1 VVKTAATSAK
11 HCETTFKEPEL
22 KSTLVFLTHVL
33 NNAIVDGFIPA
44 AHALDHDV
52 IVLTDHGHAHQQALA
67 NVRVHECDVFNPI
80 AVIDLIAA
88 LNIEPQ
94 AVFSN
99 SDHLQTCTALVAELL
114 GLPAKPSKV
123 CYHAKNKHW
132 MRKRLESLGLP
143 TIWSQTIR
151 NTDLVRTEW
160 PYPLV
165 VKPTQGVASMDV
177 VRIDTPTQL
186 TQHLAQLNESQSVL
200 LEEFMEGPLIT
211 LETLGDG
218 KHLHTIGGFDVSLSS
233 PPYFV
238 ETAAQWNGPHTRQ
251 WRTHMAHTLRQFGV
265 GLGACHSEFIV
276 TPRGPVLVEINYRSI
291 GDNRE
296 FLLDQLVEQ
305 GWFTSIL
312 KTHLGQEIDEP
323 RVKPKCAQIDYLVAP
338 HAGTLR
344 QAPRIEN
351 NAAVQYRAIK
361 HEGETIQISHSNK
374 DYIGV
379 FTFQADS
386 DSELQ
391 RLRAETQ
398 HSNPWSIQ

>member
-1 VVKTAATSAK
+1 MKPTV
-11 HCETTFKEPEL
+11 
-22 KSTLVFLTHVL
+22 VFLTHVL
-33 NNAIVDGFIPA
+33 NNAIVDGFIPTA
-44 AHALDHDV
+44 RSMGHDV

-67 NVRVHECDVFNPI
+67 NVHVHECDVFNPI

-88 LNIEPQ
+88 LNIEPR

-114 GLPAKPSKV
+114 GLPAKPSTI

-151 NTDLVRTEW
+151 NTDPVRAEW

-165 VKPTQGVASMDV
+165 IKPTQGVASMDV
-177 VRIDTPTQL
+177 VRIDTPAQL
-186 TQHLAQLNESQSVL
+186 KEHLAQLNESQSVL
-200 LEEFMEGPLIT
+200 LEEFMDGPLIT

-238 ETAAQWNGPHTRQ
+238 ETAAQWNGPHTLQ
-251 WRTHMAHTLRQFGV
+251 WRSQIANTLAQFGV

-305 GWFTSIL
+305 GWFKSIL
-312 KTHLGQEIDEP
+312 KTHLGQEIEVP
-323 RVKPKCAQIDYLVAP
+323 HVKPKCAQIDYLVAP
-338 HAGTLR
+338 QAGTLR
-344 QAPRIEN
+344 VAPRIEN
-351 NAAVQYRAIK
+351 SAAVQYRAIK
-361 HEGETIQISHSNK
+361 QEGQTIQITHSNK

-386 DSELQ
+386 ESELQ
-391 RLRAETQ
+391 RLRTETQ
-398 HSNPWSIQ
+398 HSNPWSVQ

>member
-1 VVKTAATSAK
+1 MKP
-11 HCETTFKEPEL
+11 TF
-22 KSTLVFLTHVL
+22 VFLTHVL
-33 NNAIVDGFIPA
+33 NNTIVDGLIPA
-44 AHALDHDV
+44 AHALNHEV

-67 NVRVHECDVFNPI
+67 DVRVHECDVFNPI
-80 AVIDLIAA
+80 AVLDLIAT
-88 LNIEPQ
+88 LNIEPR

-99 SDHLQTCTALVAELL
+99 SDHLQTCTAMVADLL
-114 GLPAKPSKV
+114 GLPGKSATI

-143 TIWSQTIR
+143 SIWSKTVR
-151 NTDLVRTEW
+151 STDPLRSEW

-165 VKPTQGVASMDV
+165 AKPTQGVASMNV
-177 VRIDTPTQL
+177 VRIDTPAQL
-186 TQHLAQLNESQSVL
+186 SQHLAELDESQTVL

-238 ETAAQWNGPHTRQ
+238 ETAAHWIGPHMRQ
-251 WRTHMAHTLRQFGV
+251 WRTHMAHTLVQFGV

-305 GWFTSIL
+305 GWFKSIL
-312 KTHLGQEIDEP
+312 QAHLGQEIEVP

-338 HAGTLR
+338 HSGTLR
-344 QAPRIEN
+344 VAPRLEN
-351 NAAVQYRAIK
+351 DSVVQYRAIK
-361 HEGETIQISHSNK
+361 LEGETIQISHSNK

-379 FTFQADS
+379 FTYQADS

-391 RLRAETQ
+391 HLRTETQ
-398 HSNPWSIQ
+398 NRHPWSVQ

>member
-1 VVKTAATSAK
+1 MM
-11 HCETTFKEPEL
+11 FLKEPEL
-22 KSTLVFLTHVL
+22 KPTLVFLTHVL
-33 NNAIVDGFIPA
+33 NNAVVDGFIPA
-44 AHALDHDV
+44 ARSLGHDL
-52 IVLTDHGHAHQQALA
+52 IVLTDHGHAHQQALTD
-67 NVRVHECDVFNPI
+67 VRVHECDVFNPI
-80 AVIDLIAA
+80 AIIDLIAA
-88 LNIEPQ
+88 LNIEPS

-123 CYHAKNKHW
+123 CYLTKNKHW
-132 MRKRLESLGLP
+132 MRKRLETLGLP
-143 TIWSQTIR
+143 TIWSQTIC
-151 NTDLVRTEW
+151 NTDQVRSEW

-165 VKPTQGVASMDV
+165 VKPIQGVASMDV
-177 VRIDTPTQL
+177 VRIDTPAQL
-186 TQHLAQLNESQSVL
+186 TQHLAQLDETQSVL

-218 KHLHTIGGFDVSLSS
+218 KRLHTIGGFDVSLSN

-251 WRTHMAHTLRQFGV
+251 WRRHMAQTLVQFGV
-265 GLGACHSEFIV
+265 GRGACHSEFIV

-305 GWFTSIL
+305 GWFKSIL
-312 KTHLGQEIDEP
+312 KTHLGQEIEVP
-323 RVKPKCAQIDYLVAP
+323 RVKPRCAQIDYLVAP

-344 QAPRIEN
+344 VAPHIEN

-361 HEGETIQISHSNK
+361 QQGETIQISNSNK

-379 FTFQADS
+379 FTYQADS

-391 RLRAETQ
+391 HLRTDTQ
-398 HSNPWSIQ
+398 NRNPWSIQ

>member
-1 VVKTAATSAK
+1 MKPTI
-11 HCETTFKEPEL
+11 L
-22 KSTLVFLTHVL
+22 FLTHVL

-44 AHALDHDV
+44 ARSLDHDV
-52 IVLTDHGHAHQQALA
+52 IVLTDHGHAHQQALP
-67 NVRVHECDVFNPI
+67 NVRIHECDVFNPI

-88 LNIEPQ
+88 LNIAPQ

-99 SDHLQTCTALVAELL
+99 SDHLQTCTALVADLL
-114 GLPAKPSKV
+114 GLPAKPWQI
-123 CYHAKNKHW
+123 CYRAKNKHW
-132 MRKRLESLGLP
+132 MRKRLESLRLP
-143 TIWSQTIR
+143 TIWNQTIR
-151 NTDLVRTEW
+151 CTDPVCNKW

-177 VRIDTPTQL
+177 VRINTPAQL
-186 TQHLAQLNESQSVL
+186 TLHLAQLDESQSVL

-211 LETLGDG
+211 IETLGDG
-218 KHLHTIGGFDVSLSS
+218 KRLHAIGGFDVSLSCA
-233 PPYFV
+233 PYFV

-251 WRTHMAHTLRQFGV
+251 WRAHMLHTLEQFGV

-305 GWFTSIL
+305 GWFKCIL
-312 KTHLGQEIDEP
+312 KAHLGQEIP
-323 RVKPKCAQIDYLVAP
+323 APSVKPKCAQIDYLVAQ
-338 HAGTLR
+338 HTGMLCN
-344 QAPRIEN
+344 APRIES

-361 HEGETIQISHSNK
+361 SEGDSIHISHSNK

-379 FTFQADS
+379 CTFLADS
-386 DSELQ
+386 DSELAH
-391 RLRAETQ
+391 LRTNTLNNSAWRIE
-398 HSNPWSIQ
+398 

>member
-1 VVKTAATSAK
+1 MK
-11 HCETTFKEPEL
+11 P
-22 KSTLVFLTHVL
+22 TLVFLTHVL

-44 AHALDHDV
+44 AQALNHDV

-99 SDHLQTCTALVAELL
+99 SDHLQTCTALVADLL
-114 GLPAKPSKV
+114 GVPAKPWKI

-151 NTDLVRTEW
+151 GTDPVRSEW

-177 VRIDTPTQL
+177 VRIDTPAQL
-186 TQHLAQLNESQSVL
+186 THHLAQLDESQSVL
-200 LEEFMEGPLIT
+200 LEEFMDGPLIT

-218 KHLHTIGGFDVSLSS
+218 KHIHTIGGFDVSLSS

-251 WRTHMAHTLRQFGV
+251 WRTHMAHTLVQFGV

-305 GWFTSIL
+305 GWFKSVL
-312 KTHLGQEIDEP
+312 QTHLGREIEVP

-338 HAGTLR
+338 HAGTLL
-344 QAPRIEN
+344 QAPHIEN

-361 HEGETIQISHSNK
+361 QEGDAIQISHSNK

-386 DSELQ
+386 ESELQ
-391 RLRAETQ
+391 HLRTETQ
-398 HSNPWSIQ
+398 NRNPWSVQ

>member
-1 VVKTAATSAK
+1 MKPTI
-11 HCETTFKEPEL
+11 
-22 KSTLVFLTHVL
+22 VFLTHVL

-44 AHALDHDV
+44 AQSLGHDV

-67 NVRVHECDVFNPI
+67 NVHIHECDVFNPI

-88 LNIEPQ
+88 LKIEPR

-99 SDHLQTCTALVAELL
+99 SDHLQTCTALVASLL
-114 GLPAKPSKV
+114 GVPAKPWQV

-132 MRKRLESLGLP
+132 MRKRLESLHLP
-143 TIWSQTIR
+143 TIWNQTIR
-151 NTDLVRTEW
+151 RGDPVHMDW
-160 PYPLV
+160 PFPLV

-177 VRIDTPTQL
+177 VRVDTP
-186 TQHLAQLNESQSVL
+186 AQLNQYLAQIDESQSVL
-200 LEEFMEGPLIT
+200 LEEFMDGPLIT

-218 KHLHTIGGFDVSLSS
+218 KHLHTIGGFDVSLSN

-251 WRTHMAHTLRQFGV
+251 WRTHMAHILAQFGV
-265 GLGACHSEFIV
+265 ALGACHSEFIV

-305 GWFTSIL
+305 GWFKSIL
-312 KTHLGQEIDEP
+312 QIHLGQEIDVP
-323 RVKPKCAQIDYLVAP
+323 HVKPTYAQINYLVASKP
-338 HAGTLR
+338 GTVRL
-344 QAPRIEN
+344 APRIEN
-351 NAAVQYRAIK
+351 NGKVQYRAIK
-361 HEGETIQISHSNK
+361 QEGETLQISHSNK

-386 DSELQ
+386 EIELQ
-391 RLRAETQ
+391 QLQSETYKC
-398 HSNPWSIQ
+398 NPWSVQ